1 MRRNTVL
8 VIGTIVLIVLSLA
21 GFGIFRKSGV
31 TQNTVLS
38 SPAPQTPT
46 GKSVSYNCEHGKTA
60 FELLES
66 SHQTETKDTSFG
78 KMVMG
83 IDNVKSEEN
92 KDFWAFYVDDKQA
105 TIGAQL
111 YNCMDQEKIEWKLEK
126 IL

>member
-1 MRRNTVL
+1 MSKNNL
-8 VIGTIVLIVLSLA
+8 LIIGAIVLIILSLV
-21 GFGIFRKSGV
+21 GFGVFRKSGV
-31 TQNTVLS
+31 TQSPAVS
-38 SPAPQTPT
+38 SPIPQTPT
-46 GKSVSYNCEHGKTA
+46 RKSVSYNCEQGKTA

-66 SHQTETKDTSFG
+66 SYQTDTKDTSFG

-92 KDFWAFYVDDKQA
+92 KDFWAFYVDNKQA
-105 TIGAQL
+105 TVGAQL